1 MILTERPWI
10 RAGASIGANL
20 VRGAV
25 SFATGLVVAR
35 SLGVTRFGEFAFLLG
50 TFSALALLLD
60 FGTTSAFYTM
70 LARRRRGVR
79 FFLVYVIWTVGVQFI
94 VTALVIGLLL
104 PDEALRK
111 IWLGIDR
118 PLVLLSLTARFVMT
132 QVWTTVT
139 QAAEALR
146 KTLLIQGVA
155 TIQVLAHL
163 LFVLAAI
170 HVNRLSITLLLA
182 LPIVEYLL
190 LTVVLAPSL
199 LRTHLRNESE
209 GGGTGET
216 FGNVVEEYWRY
227 CKPLVIYSIVG
238 FAYQFADRWLLQH
251 FGGGAQQGYFAIGLQ
266 FANIANLVTASILA
280 VIWKEVAEAYERNDL
295 ERVRTIFERVRR
307 GIFFF
312 GAAVS
317 AMLLPHVA
325 LLLRHTVGAQY
336 AGATLCVTLM
346 FLYPIHQA
354 IGQFQGTFLLATG
367 ETATYSFVGI
377 GSMLLSIPIAYVVL
391 ATPATN
397 PPGLGWG
404 AVGLAAKM
412 VVLQLI
418 AVTVQFRAL
427 RRQHDFPWQWTWEAL
442 VLGSLAALSFAA
454 WLIAAWTGSLLR
466 FSGSDVLTAVL
477 AAVIYCA
484 VVALAVARRPLLVG
498 LTSMQRDA
506 ILRMARRFIAR
517 PA

>member
-1 MILTERPWI
+1 MTVTDSPWI

-25 SFATGLVVAR
+25 SVATGLVIAR
-35 SLGVTRFGEFAFLLG
+35 SLGATGFGDYAFLLG
-50 TFSALALLLD
+50 TFAALALLLD

-70 LARRRRGVR
+70 LARRPRGIR
-79 FFLVYVIWTVGVQFI
+79 FFVVYVVWTVGVQF
-94 VTALVIGLLL
+94 VATALVIGLAL

-111 IWLGIDR
+111 IWLGLDR
-118 PLVLLSLTARFVMT
+118 PLVLLSLTASFVMT

-146 KTLLIQGVA
+146 KTLFIQGVA
-155 TIQVLAHL
+155 TIQVLVHL
-163 LFVLAAI
+163 ILVLAAI
-170 HVNRLSITLLLA
+170 HLDRLSITLLLA

-199 LRTHLRNESE
+199 LRAHLRNERE
-209 GGGTGET
+209 GGGET
-216 FGNVVEEYWRY
+216 FGSVVADYWRY

-280 VIWKEVAEAYERNDL
+280 VVWKEVAEAYERNDL

-325 LLLRHTVGAQY
+325 LLLRETVGAQY

-367 ETATYSFVGI
+367 ETAAYSFVGI
-377 GSMLLSIPIAYVVL
+377 ASMLVSIPIAYVVL
-391 ATPATN
+391 ASPSAN
-397 PPGLGWG
+397 PPGFGWG

-427 RRQHDFPWQWTWEAL
+427 RRQHAFPWQWTYEIL
-442 VLGSLAALSFAA
+442 VVGSLAALSFAT
-454 WLIAAWTGSLLR
+454 WVIAAWTGSVLR
-466 FSGSDVLTAVL
+466 FSGSGILTAL
-477 AAVIYCA
+477 IAAVIYCA